1 MQLKSRHLLGT
12 EGLTPEEVNL
22 ILDTAESFT
31 EVSKREV
38 KKVPTLRGQ
47 TVINLFF
54 EPSTRT
60 RTSFELAEK
69 RLSAD
74 SLNFAANTSSVVKG
88 ETLLDTARNLE
99 AMNPDF
105 IVMRHAM
112 PGAPH
117 FLSRVCRSSI
127 VNAGDGSHEHPTQAL
142 LDALTIRQRKSTL
155 SGLKV
160 AIVGDILHSRVV
172 RSNIFLLNRMGASVT
187 VVGPA
192 TLMPV
197 GIERLGVT
205 VSHRMD
211 EAIEGADV
219 IMMLRIQMERQ
230 GKGYFPSVREY
241 FSMFGLTEER
251 VQRAKSDVIIMHPGP
266 INRGVEIASVV
277 ADGPY
282 SVILDQVTNGV
293 AIRMAVLYLLAGGP
307 PVETVH

>member
-22 ILDTAESFT
+22 ILDTAESFA

-74 SLNFAANTSSVVKG
+74 SLNFAASSSSVVKG

-105 IVMRHAM
+105 IVMRHGM

-127 VNAGDGSHEHPTQAL
+127 VNAGDGSHEQPTQAL
-142 LDALTIRQRKSTL
+142 LDALTIHQRKGTL
-155 SGLKV
+155 AGLRV
-160 AIVGDILHSRVV
+160 VIVGDILHSRVV
-172 RSNIFLLNRMGASVT
+172 RSNIFLLNRMGAKVT

-192 TLMPV
+192 TLMPL
-197 GIERLGVT
+197 GIERLGVA

-219 IMMLRIQMERQ
+219 IMMLRIQTERQ

-241 FSMFGLTEER
+241 YSMFGLTEER

-266 INRGVEIASVV
+266 INRGVEIASSV

-307 PVETVH
+307 AVETVH

>member
-1 MQLKSRHLLGT
+1 
-12 EGLTPEEVNL
+12 
-22 ILDTAESFT
+22 
-31 EVSKREV
+31 
-38 KKVPTLRGQ
+38 
-47 TVINLFF
+47 
-54 EPSTRT
+54 
-60 RTSFELAEK
+60 
-69 RLSAD
+69 
-74 SLNFAANTSSVVKG
+74 VKG

-105 IVMRHAM
+105 IVMRHGM
-112 PGAPH
+112 HGAPH

-142 LDALTIRQRKSTL
+142 LDALTIRQRKGTL
-155 SGLKV
+155 SGLRV

-172 RSNIFLLNRMGASVT
+172 RSNIFLLNRMGAKVT

-192 TLMPV
+192 TLMPL
-197 GIERLGVT
+197 GIERLGVA

-219 IMMLRIQMERQ
+219 IMMLRIQTERQ

-241 FSMFGLTEER
+241 YSMFGLTEER

-266 INRGVEIASVV
+266 INRGVEIASSV
-277 ADGPY
+277 ADGPW
-282 SVILDQVTNGV
+282 SVILEQVTNGV